1 MTFYEGELFVAD
13 AGAHCLWVFDTEG
26 SLLRVVGRPGSEPGR
41 FRRPMGV
48 AAANGRLYVTEHGGE
63 RLQASRRR
71 GRQPPARALG
81 GVWRRANSAPE
92 KGWVPPVAEPTAS

>member
-63 RLQASRRR
+63 RLQASRLR

-81 GVWRRANSAPE
+81 GV
-92 KGWVPPVAEPTAS
+92 